1 MVDKIKSLV
10 TELNADDWASR
21 QRAQDKLTAMG
32 NIAAG
37 VLREMRPNQP
47 EEAQSRID
55 QILTGLEKKK

>member
-1 MVDKIKSLV
+1 
-10 TELNADDWASR
+10 
-21 QRAQDKLTAMG
+21 MG
-32 NIAAG
+32 HIAAG